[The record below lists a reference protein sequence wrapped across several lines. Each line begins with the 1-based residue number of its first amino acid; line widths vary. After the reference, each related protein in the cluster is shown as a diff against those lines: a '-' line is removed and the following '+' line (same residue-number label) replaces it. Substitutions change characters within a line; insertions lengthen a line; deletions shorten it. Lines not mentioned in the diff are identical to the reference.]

1 MKIFALAAAVLA
13 IAAAAGTHP
22 VRAEFRPLTPSGGS
36 GSSDLSLSFRNGVV
50 YDDDL
55 VPGEGPDATY
65 LGATGD
71 RNDDGAVYAPPRG
84 RQNSRQLI
92 GPDGRVSG
100 GSR

>member
-13 IAAAAGTHP
+13 IAAAGTLPAG
-22 VRAEFRPLTPSGGS
+22 AEFRPLTPSGGS
-36 GSSDLSLSFRNGVV
+36 GSSDQSLSFRNGVV

-55 VPGEGPDATY
+55 VPGEAPNATY

-71 RNDDGAVYAPPRG
+71 QNNDGGVYAPSGG